1 MLSNTKYFCIRAV
14 AFVPGAETMTTP
26 TTTTI
31 IVLFNL
37 KPDAD
42 PAAYE
47 RWAAETDL
55 PTVRGLATT
64 EGFDVYRTT
73 GVLGSDTPAP
83 YQYVEI
89 IRVSDMPG
97 FRSEVAT
104 ETMQQ
109 VAAEFRGFADDPV
122 FMLSE
127 EVS

>member
-1 MLSNTKYFCIRAV
+1 M
-14 AFVPGAETMTTP
+14 

-31 IVLFNL
+31 ITIVVLFNL

-42 PAAYE
+42 PADYE

-55 PTVRGLATT
+55 PTVRSLASTD
-64 EGFDVYRTT
+64 GFDVYRTT
-73 GVLGSDTPAP
+73 GVLGSDAPAP

-89 IRVSDMPG
+89 IRVSDMAG

-104 ETMQQ
+104 ETMQK
-109 VAAEFRGFADDPV
+109 VASEFRGFADSPV

-127 EVS
+127 EVA

>member
-1 MLSNTKYFCIRAV
+1 MRDT
-14 AFVPGAETMTTP
+14 G
-26 TTTTI
+26 TTI

-55 PTVRGLATT
+55 PTVRSLATT

-73 GVLGSDTPAP
+73 GVLGSDQPAP

-89 IRVSDMPG
+89 IRVSDMEG
-97 FRSEVAT
+97 FRGEVSTATMREVA
-104 ETMQQ
+104 
-109 VAAEFRGFADDPV
+109 AAFRDFADNPV

-127 EVS
+127 ELPA